1 MRTPNLLTRP
11 WVLSGAAGAAI
22 LAVLESV
29 LGDGFR
35 AVALGWAGALL
46 GTVLL
51 PLGLQIGL
59 LIGAVLFGL
68 RVRAVVLGA
77 TKLIWSGNVGRIT
90 LTIRALPVAMSAAI
104 GPWRTPV
111 LLRCWL
117 AGLLS
122 ALTGIAVVTAGWL
135 LAGGPLGRGFA
146 LASTAFM
153 AYKLWPRRVPFTT
166 STGWLL
172 FGLPRMPEPARTE
185 FRISPLA
192 SSAREAVTNGDIDR
206 AAEIT
211 DRLAD
216 QHPDSDA
223 ALTCRVA
230 VLEAR
235 GDYASAVMLL
245 LNRMSQADLAPREIS
260 YRLAGLAAL
269 GFAAV
274 EAGQLPAEDLLPVAR
289 KAMHDATAL
298 GYPEFEL
305 AGTRGLLALLDDD
318 PDEALRLATT
328 GAEHGNSALSRADD
342 YATVARAHMAR
353 HDNAAARRALATAE
367 ELTPWWPRVV
377 DTRERLSVR

>member
-1 MRTPNLLTRP
+1 MLTRP
-11 WVLSGAAGAAI
+11 WVLSGTVGAVAVAA
-22 LAVLESV
+22 LEIALRGGS
-29 LGDGFR
+29 G
-35 AVALGWAGALL
+35 AVALGWTGALS

-59 LIGAVLFGL
+59 LVGAGLFGL

-77 TKLIWSGNVGRIT
+77 TKLLWSGNIGRTT
-90 LTIRALPVAMSAAI
+90 LTVRALPITLSAAI

-111 LLRCWL
+111 FLRCWL
-117 AGLLS
+117 AGVLS
-122 ALTGIAVVTAGWL
+122 ALGGVAVVLAGWL
-135 LAGGPLGRGFA
+135 ASPGPFSRGFA

-172 FGLPRMPEPARTE
+172 FGLPRMPEPDRTE

-192 SSAREAVTNGDIDR
+192 SSAREAVITGDIDR

-211 DRLAD
+211 DQLAD

-235 GDYASAVMLL
+235 GDYASAVLLL
-245 LNRMSQADLAPREIS
+245 LNRMSQADLAPREMS

-305 AGTRGLLALLDDD
+305 AGTRGLLALLDGD
-318 PDEALRLATT
+318 PDEALRLAST
-328 GAEHGNSALSRADD
+328 GAEHGNTALSRADD
-342 YATVARAHMAR
+342 YATIARAHMAR
-353 HDNAAARRALATAE
+353 YDNAAARRALTAAE
-367 ELTPWWPRVV
+367 QLAPWWPRVV

>member
-1 MRTPNLLTRP
+1 MRTTNLLTRP
-11 WVLSGAAGAAI
+11 WLLSGVIGAAVV
-22 LAVLESV
+22 AVLEIV
-29 LGDGFR
+29 RGGGFG
-35 AVALGWAGALL
+35 AAAIGWSGALL

-51 PLGLQIGL
+51 PLVLQIGL
-59 LIGAVLFGL
+59 LAGAVLFGL

-77 TKLIWSGNVGRIT
+77 TKLIWSADVGRVT

-104 GPWRTPV
+104 GPRRAPV
-111 LLRCWL
+111 FLRCWL

-122 ALTGIAVVTAGWL
+122 ALSGSALVVAAWSLAAG
-135 LAGGPLGRGFA
+135 PFGRGFA

-153 AYKLWPRRVPFTT
+153 LYKLWPRRAPFTT

-192 SSAREAVTNGDIDR
+192 SSAREAVISGDIDR

-211 DRLAD
+211 DRLAG
-216 QHPDSDA
+216 QNPDSDA
-223 ALTCRVA
+223 ALTCHVA

-235 GDYASAVMLL
+235 GDYAGAVLML
-245 LNRMSQADLAPREIS
+245 LNRMSQAELAPREMS

-305 AGTRGLLALLDDD
+305 AGTRALLALLDDD
-318 PDEALRLATT
+318 PDEALRLAST
-328 GAEHGNSALSRADD
+328 GAEHGNTALSRADD
-342 YATVARAHMAR
+342 YATMARAHMAR
-353 HDNAAARRALATAE
+353 HDNAAARRALTEAE
-367 ELTPWWPRVV
+367 RLAPWWPRVV
-377 DTRERLSVR
+377 ETRERLSVS